1 MAETEVGKLNIK
13 VGAKVDQIQKDMKRI
28 EAQTKKSAKKIEKT
42 MEKSLNAPFGKF
54 VDTAVKSLAVMG
66 TLEFGLRGVQ
76 GITKAFRGDWEGA
89 QESLDQLPFGVG
101 AFNRTLR
108 ETALTVTGI
117 TEEMDKQIKRQET
130 LKKQMKS
137 IKAINVEN
145 LDLDRQIADTRFAI
159 EQMQRTPEVQAVYEI
174 DRQLQET
181 IRPLLARKAKIM
193 GEPVRHFK
201 TVRGRRRPTSEAER
215 ADVMI
220 GRKGTVRKI
229 DEAIAGAE
237 TFARGQVA
245 KHVSGLSPEQQGEIT
260 NNLLKEIRNGL
271 YLMSSGVPHGGPN

>member
-13 VGAKVDQIQKDMKRI
+13 IGAKVDQIQKDMKRI
-28 EAQTKKSAKKIEKT
+28 EAQTKKSAKKIEKA

-108 ETALTVTGI
+108 ETVLTVTGI
-117 TEEMDKQIKRQET
+117 TKEMDKQIKRQET
-130 LKKQMKS
+130 LKTKMEA
-137 IKAINVEN
+137 IKRINAEN
-145 LDLDRQIADTRFAI
+145 LRLDRQIANTRFAI
-159 EQMQRTPEVQAVYEI
+159 AQMQRTPEVQAVYEI

-181 IRPLLARKAKIM
+181 IRPLLAQKSKLL
-193 GEPVRHFK
+193 GEPVRRFK
-201 TVRGRRRPTSEAER
+201 TVRGRRRPMSEADI
-215 ADVMI
+215 ANVQT
-220 GRKGTVRKI
+220 GRRGQVAKI
-229 DEAIAGAE
+229 DEAIAAAE
-237 TFARGQVA
+237 NLSRMKMGQ
-245 KHVSGLSPEQQGEIT
+245 HVSGLLPEQQSELVP
-260 NNLLKEIRNGL
+260 LLKEIRDGL